1 MNDQAVTAIL
11 SKIQDPELGFSIVG
25 LGLVYNVAIEEKQ
38 QRVTVLM
45 TMTSPACPLQDY
57 FVKTITTKLNEQYP
71 DWEVKVVITFE
82 PRWTTEK
89 ISQEIKEQLALLGLP
104 IR

>member
-1 MNDQAVTAIL
+1 MNDQAVIAIL

-25 LGLVYNVAIEEKQ
+25 LGLVYHVAIKEKP

-71 DWEVKVVITFE
+71 DWEVKVAITFE
-82 PRWTTEK
+82 PRWSTEK
-89 ISQEIKEQLALLGLP
+89 ISPEVKEQLALLGLP
-104 IR
+104 IH